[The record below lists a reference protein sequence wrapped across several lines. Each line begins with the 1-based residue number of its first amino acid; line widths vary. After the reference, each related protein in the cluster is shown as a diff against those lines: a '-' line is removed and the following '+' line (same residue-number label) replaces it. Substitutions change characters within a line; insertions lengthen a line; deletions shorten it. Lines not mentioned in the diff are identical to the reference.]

1 MVSINSNYAATFAAK
16 AAKQT
21 TTELNSAMEKL
32 STGKRINY
40 ARDDAAGQA
49 ISIRLTAE
57 IQGLAMAS
65 RNASDGQ
72 AMIDTIEGALMET
85 QTLLL
90 RMRELAVQSSNG
102 TLATAD
108 RAALEKEAASLE
120 AEITRI
126 ADTSSW
132 AGQMLLDG
140 SLSAGI
146 TFQAGTKAGTANLI
160 TVSIGEMSASAAT
173 ISYIDALSIGSFTGA
188 QSAITAID
196 AALSGVSEV
205 RGKLGG
211 ISNRLN
217 STIANMDQ
225 VRVNLSASQGRI
237 EDADFAT
244 ETGNLAKNQILQ
256 QAATAMIA
264 QANASK
270 NSVLTLIQ

>member
-49 ISIRLTAE
+49 IAVRLTAE

-65 RNASDGQ
+65 RNASDAQ
-72 AMIDTIEGALMET
+72 SLVDTAEGALMET

-90 RMRELAVQSSNG
+90 RMRELAVQASNG
-102 TLATAD
+102 TLAAAD
-108 RAALEKEAASLE
+108 RKALETEAQSLE

-126 ADTSSW
+126 ADTTSW
-132 AGQMLLDG
+132 AGTMLLDS
-140 SLSAGI
+140 SLSEGI
-146 TFQAGTKAGTANLI
+146 TFQAGTKSGHTI
-160 TVSIGEMSASAAT
+160 TIDIPEMSMSAAT
-173 ISYIDALSIGSFTGA
+173 INYVAAFSIGAFTNA
-188 QSAITAID
+188 QSAITRLD
-196 AALSGVSEV
+196 QALSGVATV
-205 RGKLGG
+205 RGNLGG

-256 QAATAMIA
+256 QAAIA
-264 QANASK
+264 IITQANASK
-270 NSVLTLIQ
+270 GTVLSLLQN

>member
-21 TTELNSAMEKL
+21 TTALNSAMEKL

-49 ISIRLTAE
+49 IAVRLTAE

-72 AMIDTIEGALMET
+72 AMIDTAEGALMET

-90 RMRELAVQSSNG
+90 RMRELAVQASNG
-102 TLATAD
+102 TLAEAD
-108 RAALEKEAASLE
+108 RKALETEAQSLE
-120 AEITRI
+120 EEITRI
-126 ADTSSW
+126 ADTTSW
-132 AGQMLLDG
+132 AGTKLLDS
-140 SLSAGI
+140 SLSEGI
-146 TFQAGTKAGTANLI
+146 TFQAGTKSGHTI
-160 TVSIGEMSASAAT
+160 TIDIPEMSASAAT
-173 ISYIDALSIGSFTGA
+173 INYVAAFSIGAFTNA
-188 QSAITAID
+188 QSAITRLD
-196 AALSGVSEV
+196 EALSGVATV

-270 NSVLTLIQ
+270 NSVLNLLRN